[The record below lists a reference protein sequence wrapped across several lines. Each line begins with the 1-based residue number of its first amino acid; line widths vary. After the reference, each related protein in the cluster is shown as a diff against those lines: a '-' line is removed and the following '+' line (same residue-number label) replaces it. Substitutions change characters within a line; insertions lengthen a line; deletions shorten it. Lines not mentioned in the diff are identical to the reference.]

1 MDTKSKEKDVLV
13 VRDEY
18 TGEIGV
24 VTGLKQDGSP
34 SLINAASKHS
44 RDFLKFDKHSDALEN
59 FFMNFFRQYKEP
71 SRFGFYRIAAEG
83 VENVVEVIRDLLK
96 DPNLNKDL
104 LAPHRID
111 TSQYNSLEKSA
122 EVNQDRHSESQ
133 GVSDANTSAKEKK
146 GYHPIDEGVI
156 DWKKMEEHYGVKRE
170 ALVESGDLEKML
182 NYGKSDLLTITPTFG
197 NVAYEIDARLSLRKN
212 EDGSVSIVPH
222 IFRKE
227 PNLKDEFSGHKFT
240 EEDKSQLRS
249 SGNMGRVVDLVDP
262 QTKKRIPSFVSIDRL
277 TNEVVAQPV
286 SKVRIS
292 NKIGN
297 TQLTKEEVERL
308 RSGQPLVNKQIE
320 LANGKTFKATLQVN
334 AEQRGVEFVPRQE
347 MMRKGKQGTVKTE
360 SQEGKNYYFKWTDK
374 DGNIR
379 APQTLG
385 GVELT
390 PDQRARFQEGKAIL
404 VQDMQRDGKGQPYTA
419 YVKYDYE
426 AGKPRYYRAEPD
438 QSRAKQITP
447 SSESR
452 IQVAVNTDG
461 KANEATKHSPE
472 PLSKAQTKPKNEKQQ
487 QDQKTKRKPTSK
499 QRAL

>member
-13 VRDEY
+13 VRDEH

-24 VTGLKQDGSP
+24 VAGLKQDGSP
-34 SLINAASKHS
+34 NLANAASKHS

-71 SRFGFYRIAAEG
+71 SRFGFYRVAAEG
-83 VENVVEVIRDLLK
+83 VENVVEVIKDLLK
-96 DPNLNKDL
+96 NPDLNKDL

-111 TSQYNSLEKSA
+111 TSQYSSLGKSA
-122 EVNQDRHSESQ
+122 EVNQDHQSESQ
-133 GVSDANTSAKEKK
+133 GASVTNTSAKEKK
-146 GYHPIDEGVI
+146 GYHPIDEGAI
-156 DWKKMEEHYGVKRE
+156 DWKKIEEHYGVKRE
-170 ALVESGDLEKML
+170 ALAESGDLEKML

-197 NVAYEIDARLSLRKN
+197 NVAYEIDARLSLRPN
-212 EDGSVSIVPH
+212 EDGSVSMVPH
-222 IFRKE
+222 IFRRE

-240 EEDKSQLRS
+240 DEDKSQLRS

-262 QTKKRIPSFVSIDRL
+262 QTQKRIPSFVSIDRL

-292 NKIGN
+292 NKIGS
-297 TQLTKEEVERL
+297 TQLTKEEVEKL
-308 RSGQPLVNKQIE
+308 RSGQPLINKQIE

-347 MMRKGKQGTVKTE
+347 MMRKGKQRTVPTE
-360 SQEGKNYYFKWTDK
+360 GQEGKNYYFKWTDK

-390 PDQRARFQEGKAIL
+390 PDQRSQFQEGKAIL

-426 AGKPRYYRAEPD
+426 AGKPRYYRAEPT
-438 QSRAKQITP
+438 QSRTRQITP

-452 IQVAVNTDG
+452 TQVAVNTDG
-461 KANEATKHSPE
+461 KTNESTKHSPE
-472 PLSKAQTKPKNEKQQ
+472 PLSKAQANPKNEKQQ
-487 QDQKTKRKPTSK
+487 QDQKPKKKPTSK
-499 QRAL
+499 QRTL

>member
-1 MDTKSKEKDVLV
+1 MLV
-13 VRDEY
+13 VRDEH

-34 SLINAASKHS
+34 NLVNAASKHS

-96 DPNLNKDL
+96 DPNHNKDL
-104 LAPHRID
+104 LAPHLID
-111 TSQYNSLEKSA
+111 TSKYNSLRNSA
-122 EVNQDRHSESQ
+122 EMNNKNQTESQ
-133 GVSDANTSAKEKK
+133 GLSEANTSVKEKK
-146 GYHPIDEGVI
+146 GYHPIDEGAI

-170 ALVESGDLEKML
+170 VLAESGDLKRML

-197 NVAYEIDARLSLRKN
+197 NVAYEIDARLSLRQN
-212 EDGSVSIVPH
+212 EDGSVSMVPH

-240 EEDKSQLRS
+240 DEDKSRLRS
-249 SGNMGRVVDLVDP
+249 TGNMGRVVDLVDP
-262 QTKKRIPSFVSIDRL
+262 QTKEHIPSYISIDRS
-277 TNEVVAQPV
+277 TNEVVALPV

-297 TQLTKEEVERL
+297 TQLTKEEMGKL

-334 AEQRGVEFVPRQE
+334 AEQRGVEFVPRRE
-347 MMRKGKQGTVKTE
+347 SMRKGKQRTAPGE
-360 SQEGKNYYFKWTDK
+360 DQDGRNYYFKWTDK
-374 DGNIR
+374 EGNIR

-390 PDQRARFQEGKAIL
+390 PDQRFRFQEGKAIL

-426 AGKPRYYRAEPD
+426 AGKPRYYRGDPD
-438 QSRAKQITP
+438 QSQAKQVTP
-447 SSESR
+447 SLESR
-452 IQVAVNTDG
+452 TQVAVNTDG
-461 KANEATKHSPE
+461 KTNEATKYSPE
-472 PLSKAQTKPKNEKQQ
+472 PLSKAQVNPKNEKQK

-499 QRAL
+499 QRSL

>member
-1 MDTKSKEKDVLV
+1 MDKKSKEKDVLV
-13 VRDEY
+13 VRDEH

-24 VTGLKQDGSP
+24 VAGLKQDGLP
-34 SLINAASKHS
+34 NLVNAASKHS

-71 SRFGFYRIAAEG
+71 SRFGFYRVAAEG
-83 VENVVEVIRDLLK
+83 IENVVEVIRDLLK
-96 DPNLNKDL
+96 DPDLNKDL
-104 LAPHRID
+104 LAPHLID
-111 TSQYNSLEKSA
+111 TSMYNSLENSA
-122 EVNQDRHSESQ
+122 EMKKQQQSESQ
-133 GVSDANTSAKEKK
+133 GVSEANISSTKKKE
-146 GYHPIDEGVI
+146 YYPIDESAI
-156 DWKKMEEHYGVKRE
+156 DWQKMEERYGVKRK

-197 NVAYEIDARLSLRKN
+197 NVAYEIDARLSLRQN
-212 EDGSVSIVPH
+212 EDGSVSMVPH

-240 EEDKSQLRS
+240 AEDKSLLRS
-249 SGNMGRVVDLVDP
+249 SGNMGRVVDLVDS
-262 QTKKRIPSFVSIDRL
+262 QTKECIPSYISIDRL
-277 TNEVVAQPV
+277 TNEVVTVPV

-297 TQLTKEEVERL
+297 TQLTKDEIGKL

-320 LANGKTFKATLQVN
+320 LANGKTFKATLQIN

-347 MMRKGKQGTVKTE
+347 PMRKEKQRTMPGE
-360 SQEGKNYYFKWTDK
+360 SQEGKNYYFEWTDK
-374 DGNIR
+374 EGNIR

-390 PDQRARFQEGKAIL
+390 PDQRSRFQEGKAIL

-438 QSRAKQITP
+438 QSRAKQVTP

-452 IQVAVNTDG
+452 TQVAVNTDG
-461 KANEATKHSPE
+461 KTNEPIKHSPE
-472 PLSKAQTKPKNEKQQ
+472 PLSKAQANPKNEKQQ
-487 QDQKTKRKPTSK
+487 LDQKTKRKPTSK
-499 QRAL
+499 QWSL

>member
-13 VRDEY
+13 VRDEH

-34 SLINAASKHS
+34 NLVNAASKHS

-71 SRFGFYRIAAEG
+71 SRFGFYRVAAEG
-83 VENVVEVIRDLLK
+83 IENVVEVIKDLLK
-96 DPNLNKDL
+96 DPNINKDL
-104 LAPHRID
+104 LAPHLID
-111 TSQYNSLEKSA
+111 TSMYNSLGNSA
-122 EVNQDRHSESQ
+122 EMNNKNQTESQ
-133 GVSDANTSAKEKK
+133 GASESNISSKEKK
-146 GYHPIDEGVI
+146 GYHPIDEGAI
-156 DWKKMEEHYGVKRE
+156 DWKKMEEHYGVKRDVL
-170 ALVESGDLEKML
+170 AESGDLERML
-182 NYGKSDLLTITPTFG
+182 NYGKSGLLTITPTFG
-197 NVAYEIDARLSLRKN
+197 REAYEIDARLSLRQN
-212 EDGSVSIVPH
+212 EDGSVSMVPH
-222 IFRKE
+222 FFRKE
-227 PNLKDEFSGHKFT
+227 PNLKEEFSGHKFT
-240 EEDKSQLRS
+240 PEDKAQLRF

-262 QTKKRIPSFVSIDRL
+262 QTKERIPSYISIDRS
-277 TNEVVAQPV
+277 TNEVVSQPV

-297 TQLTKEEVERL
+297 TKLTKEEIGKL

-334 AEQRGVEFVPRQE
+334 AEQRGVEFVPRRE
-347 MMRKGKQGTVKTE
+347 SMRKEKQRTVSGE
-360 SQEGKNYYFKWTDK
+360 SQDGKNYYFKWTDK
-374 DGNIR
+374 EGNIR

-390 PDQRARFQEGKAIL
+390 PDQRSRFQEGKAIL

-426 AGKPRYYRAEPD
+426 EGKPRYYRGDPD
-438 QSRAKQITP
+438 QSRSKQFTP

-452 IQVAVNTDG
+452 TQVAVNTDG
-461 KANEATKHSPE
+461 KTNEATKYSSE
-472 PLSKAQTKPKNEKQQ
+472 PLSKAQANPKNEKQK
-487 QDQKTKRKPTSK
+487 QDQKTKGKLTSK
-499 QRAL
+499 QRTL